1 MFVASCATY
10 KLVFVLEQSGQ
21 RFDAGLQTGVLW
33 FHLATESC
41 DDRHGR
47 VNCVFVDLCAMLTNE
62 RQHAVEAARV
72 EQCTRFTSADKLQ
85 HLEKHTQTRYNTEE

>member
-1 MFVASCATY
+1 
-10 KLVFVLEQSGQ
+10 
-21 RFDAGLQTGVLW
+21 
-33 FHLATESC
+33 
-41 DDRHGR
+41 
-47 VNCVFVDLCAMLTNE
+47 MLTNE